1 MYVYIYE
8 FIEEICKTKIYKGNN
23 AKEIYETFNIDI
35 DNTFKEINIDEILI
49 ELTNGNILRKNQN
62 NNYFPRHLED

>member
-1 MYVYIYE
+1 MNT
-8 FIEEICKTKIYKGNN
+8 IEGLNK
-23 AKEIYETFNIDI
+23 
-35 DNTFKEINIDEILI
+35 KEINIDEILI